1 MNAFVPTAY
10 NTAQKVRAYGTHP
23 NFYFAK
29 TSFTL
34 RTLYDIPPAS
44 KGISFEGFSW
54 QRENFLNT
62 RMYISI
68 MIHKE
73 VGTWQTKE

>member
-1 MNAFVPTAY
+1 MYPGKLRLTQHKRFAIA
-10 NTAQKVRAYGTHP
+10 HP
-23 NFYFAK
+23 NFCFAK
-29 TSFTL
+29 TSFML
-34 RTLYDIPPAS
+34 GTLYDIPSVS
-44 KGISFEGFSW
+44 KGIIFEGFSW

-73 VGTWQTKE
+73 VGTWQIKE

>member
-1 MNAFVPTAY
+1 MP
-10 NTAQKVRAYGTHP
+10 
-23 NFYFAK
+23 
-29 TSFTL
+29 

-44 KGISFEGFSW
+44 KGIIFEGFSW
-54 QRENFLNT
+54 QRENFLDT

>member
-1 MNAFVPTAY
+1 MT
-10 NTAQKVRAYGTHP
+10 
-23 NFYFAK
+23 
-29 TSFTL
+29 
-34 RTLYDIPPAS
+34 IPPAS
-44 KGISFEGFSW
+44 KGISFKGFSW

-73 VGTWQTKE
+73 VWTWQTKE